1 MGGRIHARSRL
12 LLAIVC
18 LIAACGGGDRPTGE
32 AKPGRQDDARILVY
46 VVNYPLKYFA
56 GRIGGD
62 QVEVRFPAP
71 PDADPAYWRPGPE
84 VVGAYQSADLIL
96 LNGAGYARWI
106 DRVSLP
112 TSRLVDTSRAFKDQY
127 IPIEDT
133 LTHQHG
139 PKGEHAHTGTAF
151 TTWLDPKLAIAQAR
165 TIRDAFARRRPER
178 KAAFEEGFGS
188 LERDLL
194 SLDRALEQAVSK
206 DPGRPLLASHP
217 VYQYLA
223 KRYDMNLES
232 VHWEPEEPPDE
243 KMWRALEDLLVSHP
257 AKQMIWEGT
266 PREET
271 KSKLV
276 SLGIETVV
284 FTPCGSVP
292 EEGDYLSVMRRNV
305 RNLASAYRD

>member
-1 MGGRIHARSRL
+1 MGGRIHAQSRF
-12 LLAIVC
+12 LLAIAC
-18 LIAACGGGDRPTGE
+18 LIAACCGEDRTTGE
-32 AKPGRQDDARILVY
+32 ASPARQDDARLLVY

-56 GRIGGD
+56 ERIGNELV
-62 QVEVRFPAP
+62 QVELPVP
-71 PDADPAYWRPGPE
+71 PGVDPAFWRPGPE
-84 VVGAYQSADLIL
+84 FVAAYQKADLIF

-112 TSRLVDTSRAFKDQY
+112 ASKLVDTSRAFKDQY
-127 IPIEDT
+127 IPIEDA

-139 PKGEHAHTGTAF
+139 PKGGRAHAGTAF
-151 TTWLDPKLAIAQAR
+151 TTWIDPKLAIAQAR
-165 TIRDAFARRRPER
+165 AIKETFVARRPDQ
-178 KAAFEEGFGS
+178 KDVFEEGFGS
-188 LERDLL
+188 LERDLRA
-194 SLDRALEQAVSK
+194 LDRALGQVVSK

-223 KRYDMNLES
+223 KRYVLNLES
-232 VHWEPEEPPDE
+232 IHWEPEQSPGE

-271 KSKLV
+271 KARLV